1 MQDYIEDGDDEDDD
15 YDGGGVCVCVCVC
28 VCRQI
33 TYNCI
38 CAVSTR
44 T

>member
-1 MQDYIEDGDDEDDD
+1 MQGYIEDGDDEDDD

>member
-1 MQDYIEDGDDEDDD
+1 MQGYIEDDDDEDDD
-15 YDGGGVCVCVCVC
+15 YDGGDVCVCVC

-33 TYNCI
+33 TDNCI
-38 CAVSTR
+38 CAGSTR